1 MGVAGT
7 ATAADH
13 GFYMGVDA
21 GVASYPNDVRVFLNG
36 TDYERESS
44 KGTDFAWSFA
54 AGYRFNRYLA
64 LEAGFSDLGHAE
76 TDLVTS
82 ADPDTSRG
90 DVKQSARGKT
100 LALLTH
106 IPIGNWDSYFKA
118 GAIHSIFGTKVR
130 AKVDGNEFQS
140 SWQNEGTQLLLGVGT
155 RYAFTEQ
162 WAVSFALDYYV
173 KVGGPGQ
180 ANIASPRIGFAY
192 RF

>member
-7 ATAADH
+7 AVADDH

-21 GVASYPNDVRVFLNG
+21 GVASYPNDVRLRLNG
-36 TDYERESS
+36 TAYERESS

-64 LEAGFSDLGHAE
+64 LEAGFADLGHAE
-76 TDLVTS
+76 TKLVTKT
-82 ADPDTSRG
+82 DPNTSRG
-90 DVKQSARGKT
+90 DVKLSARGKT

-106 IPIGNWDSYFKA
+106 IPIGNWDSYFKV
-118 GAIHSIFGTKVR
+118 GAMQSIFGTEVR
-130 AKVDGNEFQS
+130 AKVDGDEFQR
-140 SWQNEGTQLLLGVGT
+140 SWQNEDTRVLLGVGT

-173 KVGGPGQ
+173 KMGGPLT
-180 ANIASPRIGFAY
+180 ASVASPRIGIAY